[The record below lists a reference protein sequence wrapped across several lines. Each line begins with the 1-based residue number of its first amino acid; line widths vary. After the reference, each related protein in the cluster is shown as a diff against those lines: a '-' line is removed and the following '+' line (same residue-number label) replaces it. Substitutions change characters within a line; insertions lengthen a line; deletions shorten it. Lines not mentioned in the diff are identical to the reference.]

1 MRSKNETKTQ
11 ISKRQEGLEFMDEEV
26 LGVETVMTVRSVPK
40 IVVLCAE
47 GSGKQEPNWI
57 SETRD

>member
-11 ISKRQEGLEFMDEEV
+11 ISKWQEGFESMDEEG

-40 IVVLCAE
+40 IVVPCAE
-47 GSGKQEPNWI
+47 GSGKQEP
-57 SETRD
+57 S

>member
-1 MRSKNETKTQ
+1 
-11 ISKRQEGLEFMDEEV
+11 MDEEV

-57 SETRD
+57 SEARD